1 MLQRIVAAVTY
12 PRRLNRAGR
21 PLGKYQRTHFYGD
34 IDDGASVD
42 VDDGAK
48 DLRRR

>member
-21 PLGKYQRTHFYGD
+21 LLGKFEYQRTHFYGD
-34 IDDGASVD
+34 VNDGGNVY
-42 VDDGAK
+42 VDDGAE
-48 DLRRR
+48 D